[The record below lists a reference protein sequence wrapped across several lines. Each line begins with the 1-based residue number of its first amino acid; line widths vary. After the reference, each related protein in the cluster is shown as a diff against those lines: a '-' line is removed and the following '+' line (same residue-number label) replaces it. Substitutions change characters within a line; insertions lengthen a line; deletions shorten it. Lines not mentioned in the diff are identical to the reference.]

1 MMTHARPAI
10 NVKFRCWMGLISVAG
25 QYALFPVWL
34 MMWENLIYG
43 QFDILSLNKC
53 SPVNAEI
60 NKSPYRFLVP
70 HTSPRVGDERAAAA
84 SSLAVSPSWP
94 PGEWG
99 ACRVTTASTWS
110 VVSQQYS
117 ASYLSMLNLNIIF
130 SFSTFYLL
138 LLYFKSQRNNIY

>member
-1 MMTHARPAI
+1 
-10 NVKFRCWMGLISVAG
+10 MGLISVAG
-25 QYALFPVWL
+25 QHALFPVWL

-60 NKSPYRFLVP
+60 NKSRSRFLVA
-70 HTSPRVGDERAAAA
+70 HLSPVLATRELQQRPGYRWRLRPRWRSVPADPPASEERAA
-84 SSLAVSPSWP
+84 LLQPLHGQW
-94 PGEWG
+94 
-99 ACRVTTASTWS
+99 CYK
-110 VVSQQYS
+110 SQQYS
-117 ASYLSMLNLNIIF
+117 TSYLSMLNLYIIF